1 MLLLLAGAAPASSGG
16 ASDPVS
22 ALWVPFF
29 LSFLLAF
36 CLHFFSTFL
45 VLFFVCPWSVSEVGV
60 MGDVPFLFRS
70 NSSVQTWVCGDLMGS
85 LLLLC
90 TRSGSSV
97 FFPVFGGFFAHK
109 NSMDFLWG
117 LGRFLHCR
125 GGGEVV

>member
-36 CLHFFSTFL
+36 MLAFFLYLFL

-70 NSSVQTWVCGDLMGS
+70 NSSVQTWMCRGLMGS
-85 LLLLC
+85 LLLLLLC
-90 TRSGSSV
+90 TRSGSS
-97 FFPVFGGFFAHK
+97 FFSVFGGFF
-109 NSMDFLWG
+109 
-117 LGRFLHCR
+117 CTQ
-125 GGGEVV
+125 E